1 MYRMIA
7 RRLPEIA
14 TLAIATLIAVTP
26 AVSAEYFV
34 SSTKGADKG
43 SGDATAPF
51 RTLAKAT
58 SALAPGDTL
67 HIAEGRYTERLLL
80 AQSGTDQQ
88 PIRVVGSG
96 RPLIETSDDPILIS
110 GSYIEVSGLEAHST
124 GLGSAITIGKNN
136 HHVRVSNNIA
146 RDSGCGGIATIQ
158 TDYVTIEENRVF
170 GNSRRS
176 PWQCSG
182 ISIYQPT
189 NSDHASGIH
198 NAIRRNIVYDNMNV
212 FVDDNIS
219 RSDGR
224 TTDGNGIIIDDS
236 RHTQGGA
243 PPDAY
248 DGLTIVENNIV
259 FDNGGRGVNVFLSD
273 HALVRNNTSYH
284 NLKDTNLAWRENQGE
299 FTSAY
304 ASDVK
309 FVNNIA
315 VPSDIDGH
323 GFAALQTNS
332 ECLWDFNLIQ
342 GGIQSRIPRQNCG
355 SHNKFERQNA
365 GFVLPSI
372 DPREADFHLRADS
385 PAIGAGDVSETPKDD
400 FSGSPRPQNG
410 PTDLG
415 ALRATGADR

>member
-1 MYRMIA
+1 MIV
-7 RRLPEIA
+7 RRLSRLA
-14 TLAIATLIAVTP
+14 TLAIATLVAITP
-26 AVSAEYFV
+26 AASAEYFV
-34 SSTKGADKG
+34 SAINGADEN
-43 SGDATAPF
+43 SGDATSPF
-51 RTLAKAT
+51 RTLAKST
-58 SALAPGDTL
+58 SVLAPGDTL
-67 HIAEGRYTERLLL
+67 HITEGRYTEQLLL
-80 AQSGTDQQ
+80 AKSGTAQQ
-88 PIRVVGSG
+88 AITIVGSG
-96 RPLIETSDDPILIS
+96 RPLLETSDDSILIS
-110 GSYIEVSGLEAHST
+110 GSYIEVGGLEAHST

-136 HHVRVSNNIA
+136 HHVRVFDNVV
-146 RDSGCGGIATIQ
+146 RDSGCGGVATIQ

-198 NAIRRNIVYDNMNV
+198 NAVRRNIVYDNMNV

-243 PPDAY
+243 SADAY

-273 HALVRNNTSYH
+273 HTLVRNNTSYH
-284 NLKDTNLAWRENQGE
+284 NLKDTNLAWRQNQGE

-315 VPSDIDGH
+315 VPRDVDGH
-323 GFAALQTNS
+323 GFAALQTS
-332 ECLWDFNLIQ
+332 AECLWDFNLIQ
-342 GGIQSRIPRQNCG
+342 GGIQPHFQISQQSCG
-355 SHNKFERQNA
+355 THNKFERHNA
-365 GFVLPSI
+365 GFVFPSI
-372 DPREADFHLRADS
+372 DPREADFHLRGDS
-385 PAIGAGDVSETPKDD
+385 PALGAGDVNETPKDD
-400 FSGSPRPQNG
+400 FSGSPRPQHG

-415 ALRATGADR
+415 ALQATVADR